1 MRPIAAV
8 MGLTGKGARRAMAAI
23 AVAMTVAVLATGC
36 VMLPGRVADPT
47 APPRA
52 TDGASARPGG
62 LSAPGPAAVAAAK
75 RDLAGLAVDRGG
87 ASAAYDRAAF
97 GEPWA
102 DVDGNGCDTRNDVL
116 RRDLRG
122 VAVRAGT
129 CRVSR
134 GVLIDPYDGER
145 VAFVSGAATSE
156 LVQIDHVVSLSY
168 AWRHGA
174 EAWTAARRLAFANDP
189 RDLVAVSERMNDV
202 KGPFGPGQWLPP
214 SATGRCVFV
223 VRWVAVMAEYGLTV
237 HPGDRAAVER
247 VLPTC

>member
-1 MRPIAAV
+1 MAAL
-8 MGLTGKGARRAMAAI
+8 MGLTRKGARRATAAI
-23 AVAMTVAVLATGC
+23 ALTVTVAVLATGC

-52 TDGASARPGG
+52 TGGASAPPGG
-62 LSAPGPAAVAAAK
+62 PSAPEPAAVAGAK
-75 RDLAGLAVDRGG
+75 SDLARLTVDRGG
-87 ASAAYDRAAF
+87 ASGVYDRAAF

-102 DVDGNGCDTRNDVL
+102 DVDGNGCDTRNDIL
-116 RRDLRG
+116 RRDLRE
-122 VAVRAGT
+122 VAVRADT

-134 GVLIDPYDGER
+134 GILIDPYDGER

-174 EAWTAARRLAFANDP
+174 GAWTAARRLAFANDP
-189 RDLVAVSERMNDV
+189 GDLVAVSERMNDA

-223 VRWVAVMAEYGLTV
+223 VRWVTVMAEYGLTV
-237 HPGDRAAVER
+237 HPGDRAAAER
-247 VLPTC
+247 VLRTC